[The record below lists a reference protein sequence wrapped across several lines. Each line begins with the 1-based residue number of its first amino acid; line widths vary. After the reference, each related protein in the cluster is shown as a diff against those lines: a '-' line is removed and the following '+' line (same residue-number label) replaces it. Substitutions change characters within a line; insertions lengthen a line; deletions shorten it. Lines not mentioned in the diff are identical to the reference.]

1 MNVLIV
7 DDSKTDA
14 FIVARMLREANHEV
28 MIARDAPEALALLA
42 EYPIQILLIDWVL
55 PTMDGPELVQQIREK
70 FTEPYRYVIMVTA
83 KSGHEYLIR
92 GLRSGVDDYME
103 KPVNAAELEA
113 RMKIGERIVNLE
125 LDLKQNLREINRVR
139 EEWEAT
145 INAIPQLICLVDY
158 MGKLIHANQV
168 IKDWQ
173 LAYDRTFV
181 GLPIY
186 DLLRPAYPD
195 FAAYIEKNWPMIQ
208 RRLFDGYAFDCEVG
222 DESVGCYFYAQF
234 QPVKQIDDA
243 PVADTG
249 RAFAAINIQDI
260 TERKL
265 LELKIREANQRSEI
279 LLLNILPEP
288 IAERLKRG
296 ETNIAE
302 SFDNVT
308 VLFAD
313 LVEFIR
319 LTATTPPVEFID
331 LLNGI
336 FSTFDYLSQQ
346 YGLEKIKT
354 IGDSYMVVAGVP
366 VPHDNHACAVANMA
380 LDMLSE
386 LQSINEISGHDLEL
400 RIGIDSGAVIA
411 GVIGTQK
418 FIYDLWGDTVNTA
431 SRMTS
436 SSIPGRIQVTQTT
449 YDLLKDTHRMEKRGE
464 VDVKGKGPMVT
475 YWLLGKN

>member
-1 MNVLIV
+1 M
-7 DDSKTDA
+7 
-14 FIVARMLREANHEV
+14 
-28 MIARDAPEALALLA
+28 
-42 EYPIQILLIDWVL
+42 
-55 PTMDGPELVQQIREK
+55 
-70 FTEPYRYVIMVTA
+70 
-83 KSGHEYLIR
+83 
-92 GLRSGVDDYME
+92 
-103 KPVNAAELEA
+103 
-113 RMKIGERIVNLE
+113 
-125 LDLKQNLREINRVR
+125 
-139 EEWEAT
+139 
-145 INAIPQLICLVDY
+145 
-158 MGKLIHANQV
+158 
-168 IKDWQ
+168 
-173 LAYDRTFV
+173 FV
-181 GLPIY
+181 GLLIY
-186 DLLRPAYPD
+186 DVLRPAYPD
-195 FAAYIEKNWPMIQ
+195 FAAYIEKTWPIIQ
-208 RRLFDGYAFDCEVG
+208 RRLLDGYPFDCEVG

-243 PVADTG
+243 PVADTR
-249 RAFAAINIQDI
+249 RAFAAITIQDI

-265 LELKIREANQRSEI
+265 LELKIREANQRSEE
-279 LLLNILPEP
+279 LLLNVLPEP

-313 LVEFIR
+313 LVEFAR

-336 FSTFDYLSQQ
+336 FSTFDYLSEQ
-346 YGLEKIKT
+346 YCLEKIKT

-475 YWLLGKN
+475 YWLLGKKLSSA